1 MTFREKLFQEKPDC
15 VGVHYVG
22 GCIGCPAMHGY
33 ETWGESRE
41 NCDGERVADEK
52 RCRACWDREMKE
64 ERKKDMKKK
73 DMKKKD
79 LKSEMVAET
88 RNGVRWLVL
97 EKTGRGGTKRMI
109 LASRHEMLE
118 IEDYS
123 DDLTYKWVPDYDIM
137 KLFFPAGGPIQ
148 RMLESSENLIWSRKE
163 TKEITAEE
171 AFRVLREHYG
181 EPVSIAEE

>member
-15 VGVHYVG
+15 VGVDYVG
-22 GCIGCPAMHGY
+22 GCNGCPAMYGY

-41 NCDGERVADEK
+41 NCDGEEVADEK

-64 ERKKDMKKK
+64 ERKRDMKKEN
-73 DMKKKD
+73 
-79 LKSEMVAET
+79 LEYGMVAET

-97 EKTGRGGTKRMI
+97 EKTERGGTKRMI

-123 DDLTYKWVPDYDIM
+123 DDLTYECVPDYDIM
-137 KLFFPAGGPIQ
+137 KLFFPKEGPIQ
-148 RMLESSENLIWSRKE
+148 KILESRENLIWTRKE